1 MLRSTLCQRA
11 RAPVSDTVSPAPSA
25 PSMDLQRPWFACALQ
40 LFLFV
45 GGLGY
50 LVRKEWRRF
59 GVTFGVVMALEAVV
73 FYAALNDNKAL
84 SAVTL
89 PIIFSVQL
97 LSALDLYKRGK

>member
-1 MLRSTLCQRA
+1 VTEATLSAPA
-11 RAPVSDTVSPAPSA
+11 RPSA
-25 PSMDLQRPWFACALQ
+25 ARRPWFACALQ
-40 LFLFV
+40 MFLFV

-59 GVTFGVVMALEAVV
+59 AITFGVVAALEAVV
-73 FYAALNDNKAL
+73 FYAALTDNKAL

-89 PIIFSVQL
+89 PVIFSAQL